1 MAPRTPKRR
10 TVQHFT
16 HIHPLTEF
24 NSIGDFICDG
34 CKTYGSG
41 STYRCEPCNYD
52 LHEYCATCPLT
63 LPTFIHPKHEL
74 SLVVRK
80 EQSTR
85 QNERVCDIC
94 DESVEGL
101 FYRCKLCEFDVHP
114 LCTQLPQHVRHV
126 LHPAH
131 HLEFR
136 LGGAS
141 PCMVCHGPC
150 QSWRYRCEL
159 CRFDI
164 HMECILAVCNTSPS
178 DHTDASGTQ
187 SRGLKPPGGQ
197 QSSSAPWQQP
207 HVGYPYAYGSMGQ
220 QSHFGNPYY
229 AHGPMGQQPY
239 YHPHHFNNCSHMNG
253 FNMNPGQ
260 VPVAGAGQKPG
271 RSKGWRMFTIASKL
285 TIGVVSNVLFGLSI
299 ESLLA

>member
-1 MAPRTPKRR
+1 MAPRTLKRH

-41 STYRCEPCNYD
+41 KTYRCEPCNYD

-63 LPTFIHPKHEL
+63 LPTFIHPQHEL

-80 EQSTR
+80 QQSTR
-85 QNERVCDIC
+85 QNDRACDIC

-101 FYRCKLCEFDVHP
+101 FYRCKICEFDVHP

-136 LGGAS
+136 PSGAS
-141 PCMVCHGPC
+141 TCMVCHGPC

-178 DHTDASGTQ
+178 DQTDASGTK
-187 SRGLKPPGGQ
+187 SRGLKQQGGQ
-197 QSSSAPWQQP
+197 PSPPTQWQQP
-207 HVGYPYAYGSMGQ
+207 HFGYPYAYG
-220 QSHFGNPYY
+220 
-229 AHGPMGQQPY
+229 PMGQQQPY
-239 YHPHHFNNCSHMNG
+239 FNYHPYNYNNFNYMNG
-253 FNMNPGQ
+253 YNMNPGQ
-260 VPVAGAGQKPG
+260 VPMAGASQNSTP
-271 RSKGWRMFTIASKL
+271 SKGWRMFTIASKL
-285 TIGVVSNVLFGLSI
+285 TMGVVSSAIFGFPITNLMSWLLFSFF
-299 ESLLA
+299 

>member
-10 TVQHFT
+10 TIQHFT

-24 NSIGDFICDG
+24 NSAGDFICDG

-41 STYRCEPCNYD
+41 KTYRCEPCNYD
-52 LHEYCATCPLT
+52 LHDYCATCPLT
-63 LPTFIHPKHEL
+63 LPTFIHPQHEL

-80 EQSTR
+80 QQSTR
-85 QNERVCDIC
+85 QNERACDIC
-94 DESVEGL
+94 NESVEGL

-141 PCMVCHGPC
+141 PCMVCYNPC

-164 HMECILAVCNTSPS
+164 HMECILAVCNTSPP
-178 DHTDASGTQ
+178 DKTEASGTK
-187 SRGLKPPGGQ
+187 SRGLKPEGGQ
-197 QSSSAPWQQP
+197 PSWSAPWQQP
-207 HVGYPYAYGSMGQ
+207 HVGYPYGFAPMGQ
-220 QSHFGNPYY
+220 QPQFGYPYN
-229 AHGPMGQQPY
+229 AFGPMGQQPY
-239 YHPHHFNNCSHMNG
+239 HPHSFNNFSYMNG
-253 FNMNPGQ
+253 FNANPGQ
-260 VPVAGAGQKPG
+260 VPAAGSGEKPSP
-271 RSKGWRMFTIASKL
+271 SKGWKMFTIASKL
-285 TIGVVSNVLFGLSI
+285 TVGVVSNALFGLSI
-299 ESLLA
+299 ESLFA

>member
-16 HIHPLTEF
+16 HTHPLTEF
-24 NSIGDFICDG
+24 NNAGDFICDG

-41 STYRCEPCNYD
+41 KTYRCEPCNYD
-52 LHEYCATCPLT
+52 LHDYCATCPLT

-80 EQSTR
+80 QQSTR
-85 QNERVCDIC
+85 QNERACDIC
-94 DESVEGL
+94 NESVEGL

-126 LHPAH
+126 LHPDH

-141 PCMVCHGPC
+141 PCMVCYNPC
-150 QSWRYRCEL
+150 QSWRYKCEL

-178 DHTDASGTQ
+178 DQAEASGTK
-187 SRGLKPPGGQ
+187 SRGLKPQGGQ
-197 QSSSAPWQQP
+197 PSWSTPWQQP
-207 HVGYPYAYGSMGQ
+207 HMGYPYGYGPMGQ
-220 QSHFGNPYY
+220 QPHFGYSYN
-229 AHGPMGQQPY
+229 AFGPMGQQPY
-239 YHPHHFNNCSHMNG
+239 HHQSFNNFSYMNG
-253 FNMNPGQ
+253 FNTNPGQ
-260 VPVAGAGQKPG
+260 VPAAGADQKPSPG
-271 RSKGWRMFTIASKL
+271 KGWKMFTIASKL
-285 TIGVVSNVLFGLSI
+285 TVGVVSNALFGLSI
-299 ESLLA
+299 ESLFT